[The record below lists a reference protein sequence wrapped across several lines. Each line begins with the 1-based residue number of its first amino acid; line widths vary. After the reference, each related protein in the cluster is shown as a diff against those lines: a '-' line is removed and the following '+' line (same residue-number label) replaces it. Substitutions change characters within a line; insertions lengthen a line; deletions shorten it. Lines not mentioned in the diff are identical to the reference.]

1 MIRLTRP
8 EPEIRHCLSQSN
20 WANQLYFTRYKDLLM
35 CQTINALSH
44 FTMRL
49 LTISLSSRCHKI
61 WDTCFCSHSQFY
73 CFMHCSLAYNRTL
86 NVDFYFLKMYP
97 YHFVRVMVCPGFK
110 WSIILKSGGPK
121 RLLMYILLQGMC
133 FSSTSNM
140 FIYTLSVCVCLF
152 FFSLRR
158 PQGVAASARSKGEH
172 KQKVFLTISFGGIK
186 IFDEKSGVSS
196 EANPFVGMCAPAC
209 GIPHLHACALSLR

>member
-8 EPEIRHCLSQSN
+8 EPEIRHYPSQSN
-20 WANQLYFTRYKDLLM
+20 RANQLDFTRNKVLLM

-49 LTISLSSRCHKI
+49 LTISLSSWCNKI

-86 NVDFYFLKMYP
+86 SVDFYFLK
-97 YHFVRVMVCPGFK
+97 VMVCPSWK
-110 WSIILKSGGPK
+110 WNIIQRDSSCISCY
-121 RLLMYILLQGMC
+121 RACVSLLLLTC
-133 FSSTSNM
+133 LFTP
-140 FIYTLSVCVCLF
+140 SVCVSVF
-152 FFSLRR
+152 FLHR
-158 PQGVAASARSKGEH
+158 PQGVAAAARSKGEH

-196 EANPFVGMCAPAC
+196 EANTFVGMCAPAC
-209 GIPHLHACALSLR
+209 GIPHLHACALSLC